1 MENYHLIRVK
11 FISPKNT
18 RGSRIKISSYRFAE
32 EGSMTLGYDHAIGDI
47 AEQAEKYLTERG
59 FEIVGRCEYSAGS
72 YGLISTTFKAVKG

>member
-1 MENYHLIRVK
+1 MKNYHLIRVK
-11 FISPKNT
+11 YLGPTDT

-32 EGSMTLGYDHAIGDI
+32 EGSVTLGYDHDIGDI

-72 YGLISTTFKAVKG
+72 HGLISTTFKELK